1 MPGLALV
8 TGSGSPGGIGIAIA
22 KALGKAGHRL
32 AVVSTTTRI
41 QDRARELREL
51 GIDAHGFVADLADEH
66 AVERLFAEMEAALGK
81 PEVVVNNAG
90 MGSITNP
97 ESFELAVATSPAAW
111 RNSLETNVTTAFLVT
126 RRALP
131 AMIASHWGRIVNVA
145 STSGVVQV
153 NPGEVGYAAGK
164 VAMVGLTKAIALENA
179 RHGITCNALAP
190 GWIASMAQTE
200 EERRHGLAS
209 PMGRSGTPEE
219 VAAAAAFLASENASF
234 ITGHTLVV
242 DGGNCLVE
250 GLSGYELF
258 GRD

>member
-1 MPGLALV
+1 MPGVALV
-8 TGSGSPGGIGIAIA
+8 TGAGSPGGIGIATA
-22 KALGKAGHRL
+22 RALGEAGHRL
-32 AVVSTTTRI
+32 AIVSTTTRI
-41 QDRARELREL
+41 HDRAHQLREL
-51 GIDAHGFVADLADEH
+51 GIDAQGFVADLTDER
-66 AVERLFAEMEAALGK
+66 AVDRLFTELEAILGM

-97 ESFELAVATSPAAW
+97 ESYELAVVTTPAAW
-111 RNSLETNVTTAFLVT
+111 RHALETNVTTAFLVT

-131 AMIASHWGRIVNVA
+131 SMIAHHWGRIVNVA
-145 STSGVVQV
+145 STTGVVQV

-164 VAMVGLTKAIALENA
+164 AAMVGLTKAVALENA

-190 GWIASMAQTE
+190 GWIASLAQTE

-219 VAAAAAFLASENASF
+219 VAAAAAFLASEQASF

-242 DGGNCLVE
+242 DGGNRLME
-250 GLSGYELF
+250 GLSGYEF
-258 GRD
+258 WRNE